1 MKPFGRMKKISG
13 GNSWKRDYHLHK
25 NGRKLLNWWEDIA
38 TCMTRTSM
46 KKLLNIEIDNEILE
60 LYEKQDITN

>member
-1 MKPFGRMKKISG
+1 MKPFGRIKKISG

-25 NGRKLLNWWEDIA
+25 KGRKLLNWWEDIA

-46 KKLLNIEIDNEILE
+46 KKLLNIEIKKE
-60 LYEKQDITN
+60 LQKDREDKDV

>member
-25 NGRKLLNWWEDIA
+25 KGRKLLNWWEDIA
-38 TCMTRTSM
+38 
-46 KKLLNIEIDNEILE
+46 KLYD
-60 LYEKQDITN
+60 

>member
-25 NGRKLLNWWEDIA
+25 KGRKLLNWWEDIA

-46 KKLLNIEIDNEILE
+46 KKLLNIEIKKE
-60 LYEKQDITN
+60 LQKDREDKDV

>member
-1 MKPFGRMKKISG
+1 MKPFGRIKKISG

-25 NGRKLLNWWEDIA
+25 KGRKLLNWWEDIA

-46 KKLLNIEIDNEILE
+46 KRLLNIEIEKEISE
-60 LYEKQDITN
+60 TYEKQDITD